1 MQGTQWLKIGLW
13 LAVVTLGDV
22 GRTSASDGDVPPRDL
37 PAQDFFERHVR
48 PILVVKCLACHGQRK
63 QESGLRLDSRA
74 ALSEGGDRG
83 PVVDLKRIDRSLL
96 LRAIRHDGE
105 LEMPPAGKLGKAE
118 LDAFQQWFAMGLPW
132 PDRVHLAEGQSE
144 TAGDHWAFQ
153 PMLHPRPPDVHHT
166 DWARTPIDRF
176 ILKKQEQ
183 AGLQPAPRAS
193 RQTLIRRAT
202 FDLLGLPPT
211 PDEVATFV
219 ADDTPDAFDRLV
231 DRLLTD
237 PHYGQRW
244 GRHWLDI
251 ARYADNKGYVFFEDK
266 NYPWAYTYR
275 DYVVGAWNDDL
286 PYDRFVL
293 EQLAADQLGTT
304 SSSDSREHSALAA
317 MGFLTLGGHFMN
329 NAHDIIDDRIDVVT
343 RGLLGLTVTCAR
355 CHDHKYDPI
364 PQRDYYSLYGVFRSC
379 YEPTLSPLVDLPPQ
393 TEVYQEFDAEMT
405 KRHDA
410 LMAFVTGKHEELVRD
425 GRTRIAQ
432 YLLAAHARHG
442 QPPADN
448 FMFLVD
454 KGDINPAMILRW
466 QRYLEDAGRDSRIWS
481 IWRMLSALPAD
492 QFGLQAAEVAAA
504 CVNAHPL
511 VAQAF
516 STMPTTMEEVAQR
529 YEKLLKQSDQ
539 AWQGLLRK
547 SRAAGRPLPT
557 TLPNTDQE
565 ALRRVLYAPGSP
577 PQAPL
582 SLDWGFLSLFP
593 DRPTQVE
600 YKKLLKAV
608 EQWSSAAKG
617 SPPRAMVLYERPVVH
632 EPHIFLRGDPN
643 RLGETVPRQFLEL
656 LDRKRQPFQQGS
668 GRLELARAI
677 VDPNN
682 PLTARVLVNRI
693 WLHHFG
699 TGLGRQA
706 SDFGVRSEPPS
717 HPQLLDW
724 MATSLIE
731 NDWSIKWLHR
741 QIMTSSVYR
750 QQSVASSQAQ
760 LSDPENRL
768 LTRMH
773 RRRLE
778 IEALRDSMLAVSG
791 RLDNAMGGPAVDL
804 YGSGAKLA
812 RRSIYGY
819 IDRMDVS
826 PFLTTFDFPNPAA
839 TSAARSETTVPP
851 QALHFMNS
859 VAVNDEARHLA
870 LRPDVVAVDQPAAR
884 IELLHQLVLARK
896 PTEEELRLALKFV
909 GPAPT
914 PDQWERF
921 AHALFMTN
929 EFAFI
934 D

>member
-1 MQGTQWLKIGLW
+1 MQGNQWLKIGVW
-13 LAVVTLGDV
+13 LAVMAFGDV
-22 GRTSASDGDVPPRDL
+22 GRMLASDGDVPRRDL
-37 PAQDFFERHVR
+37 PARDFFERHVR
-48 PILVVKCLACHGQRK
+48 PILVAKCLACHGPRK

-74 ALSEGGDRG
+74 AVLGGGERG
-83 PVVDLKRIDRSLL
+83 PTVDLKLVDRSLL

-105 LEMPPAGKLGKAE
+105 LKMPPDGRLGEAE
-118 LDAFQQWFAMGLPW
+118 LDAFQRWIAMGLPW
-132 PDRVHLAEGQSE
+132 PDRIHLAGGRSE
-144 TAGDHWAFQ
+144 AAGDHWAFQ
-153 PMLHPRPPDVHHT
+153 PMLHPRLPEVRRV
-166 DWARTPIDRF
+166 DWSRTPIDRF
-176 ILKKQEQ
+176 ILRMQEQ
-183 AGLQPAPRAS
+183 AGLQPASQAG

-219 ADDTPDAFDRLV
+219 ADDAPEAFDRLF

-237 PHYGQRW
+237 PRYGQRW
-244 GRHWLDI
+244 GRHWLDV

-286 PYDRFVL
+286 PFDRFVL
-293 EQLAADQLGTT
+293 EQLAADQLGATP
-304 SSSDSREHSALAA
+304 SSDSRENNALAA

-329 NAHDIIDDRIDVVT
+329 NTHDIIDDRIDVVT

-364 PQRDYYSLYGVFRSC
+364 PQRDYYSLYGVFRSS
-379 YEPTLSPLVDLPPQ
+379 YEPTLSPLIDPPPQ
-393 TEVYQEFDAEMT
+393 TEVYQKFDAEMT

-425 GRTRIAQ
+425 GRTRIAE
-432 YLLAAHARHG
+432 YLLAALARYG

-448 FMFLVD
+448 FMLLVD

-466 QRYLEDAGRDSRIWS
+466 QRYLEDASRDSQIWS

-492 QFGLQAAEVAAA
+492 QFGKQAAEVSAVCAH
-504 CVNAHPL
+504 AHPL
-511 VAQAF
+511 VANAF
-516 STMPTTMEEVAQR
+516 STMPANMEEVAQR
-529 YEKLLKQSDQ
+529 YETLLKLADQ
-539 AWQGLLRK
+539 DWQDVLRK
-547 SRAAGRPLPT
+547 SRAAGESSPAALPDA
-557 TLPNTDQE
+557 DQE

-593 DRPTQVE
+593 DRPTQAE

-608 EQWSSAAKG
+608 EEWSSAAKG
-617 SPPRAMVLYERPVVH
+617 SPPRAMVLYERPGVH
-632 EPHIFLRGDPN
+632 DPHIFLRGDPN
-643 RLGETVPRQFLEL
+643 RPGETVPRQFLGL
-656 LDRKRQPFQQGS
+656 LDRNRQPFQQGS

-677 VDPNN
+677 VDPTN

-699 TGLGRQA
+699 SGLVRQA

-760 LSDPENRL
+760 LGDPENRL

-791 RLDNAMGGPAVDL
+791 RLDNAVGGPPVDL
-804 YGSGAKLA
+804 YGTAANLA

-826 PFLTTFDFPNPAA
+826 PLLTTFDFPNPAA
-839 TSAARSETTVPP
+839 SSAARSQTTVPP

-859 VAVNDEARHLA
+859 VAVNDEARRVV
-870 LRPDVVAVDQPAAR
+870 LRSDVVAVDQSVAR
-884 IELLHQLVLARK
+884 IELLYQLVLARK
-896 PTEEELRLALKFV
+896 PTAEELRLALKFV
-909 GPAPT
+909 GPT
-914 PDQWERF
+914 PSLDQWQSF
-921 AHALFMTN
+921 AHALFLTN
-929 EFAFI
+929 EFAFV

>member
-1 MQGTQWLKIGLW
+1 MQGTQWLKTGL
-13 LAVVTLGDV
+13 LLSVVTLGHV
-22 GRTSASDGDVPPRDL
+22 GRVLAFDGDDSVRAL

-48 PILVVKCLACHGQRK
+48 PILVAKCLACHGPRK

-74 ALSEGGDRG
+74 ALLRGGDRG
-83 PVVDLKRIDRSLL
+83 PAVDLKLVDRSLL
-96 LRAIRHDGE
+96 LRAIRHDGD
-105 LEMPPAGKLGKAE
+105 LEMPPAGKLAEAE
-118 LDAFQQWFAMGLPW
+118 LDAFERWITLGLPW
-132 PDRVHLAEGQSE
+132 PDRNTVAVGRS
-144 TAGDHWAFQ
+144 DRNDSHWAFQ
-153 PMLHPRPPDVHHT
+153 QPLQHPPPNVRRL
-166 DWARTPIDRF
+166 DWVRTPIDRF
-176 ILKKQEQ
+176 VLRKQEQ
-183 AGLQPAPRAS
+183 AGLQPALPAS

-219 ADDTPDAFDRLV
+219 ADDAPDAFDRLV

-237 PHYGQRW
+237 PRYGQRW
-244 GRHWLDI
+244 GRHWLDV

-275 DYVVGAWNDDL
+275 DYVVGAWNEDL
-286 PYDRFVL
+286 PFDRFVL

-304 SSSDSREHSALAA
+304 PSAESHENSALAA

-329 NAHDIIDDRIDVVT
+329 NTHDIIDDRIDVVT

-379 YEPTLSPLVDLPPQ
+379 YEPTLPPLVDPPPQ
-393 TEVYQEFDAEMT
+393 TEAYREFSAEMT

-410 LMAFVTGKHEELVRD
+410 LMAFVTGKHKELVDD

-448 FMFLVD
+448 FMLLVD
-454 KGDINPAMILRW
+454 KGDINPTMILRW
-466 QRYLEDAGRDSRIWS
+466 QRYLEDSGRDPKIWS
-481 IWRMLSALPAD
+481 IWRMLSKLPAD
-492 QFGLQAAEVAAA
+492 QFDKQAAEVAAA
-504 CVNAHPL
+504 CAQSHPL

-516 STMPTTMEEVAQR
+516 STMPIDMEEVAQR
-529 YEKLLKQSDQ
+529 YETLLKTADQ
-539 AWQGLLRK
+539 EWLELLEK
-547 SRAAGRPLPT
+547 TVAAGGPPAVVLP
-557 TLPNTDQE
+557 DADWE
-565 ALRRVLYAPGSP
+565 SLRRVLYAPGSP

-593 DRPTQVE
+593 DRPTQAE

-608 EQWSSAAKG
+608 EEWSSAEKG
-617 SPPRAMVLYERPVVH
+617 SPPRAMVLYERDTVH
-632 EPHIFLRGDPN
+632 DPHIFLRGNPN
-643 RLGETVPRQFLEL
+643 RLGETVPRQFLGL
-656 LDRKRQPFQQGS
+656 LDRDRQPFQTGS

-682 PLTARVLVNRI
+682 PLTARVVVNRI

-699 TGLGRQA
+699 TGLVLQA
-706 SDFGVRSEPPS
+706 SDFGVRSDPPS
-717 HPQLLDW
+717 HPHLLDW
-724 MATSLIE
+724 LATSLIQ
-731 NDWSIKWLHR
+731 NGWSIKWLHR
-741 QIMTSSVYR
+741 QIMLSSVYR
-750 QQSVASSQAQ
+750 QQSVASSQ
-760 LSDPENRL
+760 SYMGDPENRL
-768 LTRMH
+768 LTRMY

-778 IEALRDSMLAVSG
+778 FEALRDSMLAVSG
-791 RLDNAMGGPAVDL
+791 RLNLAVGGPPVDL
-804 YGSGAKLA
+804 YGSSAKLA
-812 RRSIYGY
+812 RRSIYGF

-826 PFLTTFDFPNPAA
+826 PLLTTFDFPNPAA
-839 TSAARSETTVPP
+839 TSAARSQTTVPP

-859 VAVNDEARHLA
+859 VAVNNEARRLSQ
-870 LRPDVVAVDQPAAR
+870 RPDVIAVDESAAR
-884 IELLHQLVLARK
+884 IELLYQLVLARK
-896 PTEEELRLALKFV
+896 PTAEELQLALEFV
-909 GPAPT
+909 GPTPT
-914 PDQWERF
+914 SDQWQQI
-921 AHALFMTN
+921 AHALLMTN